1 MERHHY
7 CPEMID
13 ICELSLLFSR
23 LGEPPP
29 QKIKRKEAAK
39 AMRWRDER
47 QSENV
52 EDQRGV
58 SGRGLA
64 FGGGIGT
71 VLIMVVALLFGVD
84 PRNLFNSGDNS
95 PNQPGTTATRPV
107 NPAEDELK
115 SFSSSVLASTEDVWS
130 DIMRR
135 NGQQYR
141 VPKLVLYTGQVRSAC
156 GLSSAAV
163 GPFYCPGDEKLYLDL
178 SFFQELRE
186 RFHAPGDFAQAYVIA
201 HEVGHHIQKLLG
213 TMDKVDSMRDRMSER
228 DANAISVRLELQ
240 ADFYAGVWAYYAQKQ
255 GLLEAGDLEEALRAA
270 TEIGDD
276 RLQKESQGYVVPDS
290 FTHGTSEQRMRW
302 FKRGFETGDIRQG
315 DTFNIRSP

>member
-1 MERHHY
+1 
-7 CPEMID
+7 
-13 ICELSLLFSR
+13 
-23 LGEPPP
+23 
-29 QKIKRKEAAK
+29 
-39 AMRWRDER
+39 MRWRDER
-47 QSENV
+47 QSDNV

-71 VLIMVVALLFGVD
+71 VIIMVVALLFGVD
-84 PRNLFNSGDNS
+84 PRNLFNNGDSG
-95 PNQPGTTATRPV
+95 PTQPGTTTTRPV
-107 NPAEDELK
+107 NSAEDELK

-141 VPKLVLYTGQVRSAC
+141 MPKLVLYTGQVRSAC

-186 RFHAPGDFAQAYVIA
+186 RFQAPGDFAQAYVIA

-213 TMDKVDSMRDRMSER
+213 TMDKVDSMRERMSER
-228 DANAISVRLELQ
+228 DANALSVRLELQ
-240 ADFYAGVWAYYAQKQ
+240 ADFYAGVWAYYAQKK

-270 TEIGDD
+270 TAIGDD

-315 DTFNIRSP
+315 DTFNSRSP